1 MQAALAQSADEF
13 RIVPIA
19 LGQRGAASEHNPR
32 MTDVG
37 PGKFHV
43 VGMID
48 TMHAIEVAKTGG
60 PEVLNYVEKP
70 TPSPGAG
77 EVLIKAEAIGIN
89 FIDTYF
95 RSGQYARELP
105 FILGLE
111 VCGTVEAVGDDVAAL
126 KVGDRVVT
134 AQADGSYAEYSTA
147 PADFC
152 AYVPDGVSP
161 DVAAASLLK
170 GMTAHYLLK
179 SVYPVQQGDSV
190 LVHAGAG
197 GVGLILTQWATS
209 LAVRVITT
217 VSTPEKA
224 ELSRQAGAAE
234 VLDYPDDPEEFG
246 ARVKELTDGGVAAV
260 YDGVGAATFDAS
272 LASLAVRGTLALFGA
287 ASGPV
292 PSFEPQRLS
301 AAGSLFLTRPA
312 LVHYTR
318 TADEFSW
325 RAGELLDAIAAG
337 TINVTVSERYRLE
350 DAKRAHR
357 DLQGRKTVGSVVLV
371 P

>member
-1 MQAALAQSADEF
+1 
-13 RIVPIA
+13 
-19 LGQRGAASEHNPR
+19 
-32 MTDVG
+32 
-37 PGKFHV
+37 
-43 VGMID
+43 MID
-48 TMHAIEVAKTGG
+48 TMRAIEVAETGG

-70 TPSPGAG
+70 TPSPGPG

-95 RSGQYARELP
+95 RSGLYKRELP

-126 KVGDRVVT
+126 RVGDRVVT
-134 AQADGSYAEYSTA
+134 AQANGSYAEYTTA

-161 DVAAASLLK
+161 EAAAASLLK

-209 LAVRVITT
+209 QAVRVIST

-224 ELSRQAGAAE
+224 ELSRRAGAVD
-234 VLDYPDDPEEFG
+234 VLEYPEDPDEFG
-246 ARVKELTDGGVAAV
+246 AKVKDMTDGGVAAV

-287 ASGPV
+287 SSGPV
-292 PSFEPQRLS
+292 PAFDPQRLN
-301 AAGSLFLTRPA
+301 AAGSVFLTRPTLA
-312 LVHYTR
+312 HYTR
-318 TADEFSW
+318 TADEFAW
-325 RAGELLDAIAAG
+325 RAGELLDAIASG
-337 TINVTVSERYRLE
+337 TISVTVSERYRLQ
-350 DAKRAHR
+350 DAGRAHS
-357 DLQGRKTVGSVVLV
+357 DLQGRKTVGSIVLV